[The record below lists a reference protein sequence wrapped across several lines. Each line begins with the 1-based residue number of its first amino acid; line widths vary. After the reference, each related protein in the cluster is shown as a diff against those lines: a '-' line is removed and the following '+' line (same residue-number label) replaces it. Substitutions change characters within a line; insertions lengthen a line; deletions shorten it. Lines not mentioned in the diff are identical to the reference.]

1 MRWAAPMFSKSRN
14 ALWGSPNDGGIS
26 TIPATSWKPLTGR
39 LRRSE
44 REISFRL
51 VLLLQ
56 LFEPIVFDERVA
68 VILRATVRDAWIQA
82 IGL

>member
-1 MRWAAPMFSKSRN
+1 MAAPFSRKRERPVRPFREV
-14 ALWGSPNDGGIS
+14 GYI
-26 TIPATSWKPLTGR
+26 TIPAPSQKHLTGR

-44 REISFRL
+44 REISFRF

-56 LFEPIVFDERVA
+56 LFEPVVLDERVA

-82 IGL
+82 VGL